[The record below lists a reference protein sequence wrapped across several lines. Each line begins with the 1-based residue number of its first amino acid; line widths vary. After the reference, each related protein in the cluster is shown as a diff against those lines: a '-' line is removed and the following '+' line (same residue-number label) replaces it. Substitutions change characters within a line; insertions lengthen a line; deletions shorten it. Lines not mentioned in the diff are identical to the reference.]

1 MNLNCMECGGLFLE
15 DNHAVCDGCS
25 RPSHLETCGLVE
37 PVWREGEVYFY
48 FFCTRCNTY
57 EDEWEAQ

>member
-1 MNLNCMECGGLFLE
+1 MNLNCMRCGGLFDE
-15 DNHAVCDGCS
+15 SNHAVCAGCS
-25 RPSHLETCGLVE
+25 RPEHLTCGMIE

-57 EDEWEAQ
+57 DDDEWEAQ

>member
-1 MNLNCMECGGLFLE
+1 MNLNCRVCGGLFSE
-15 DNHAVCDGCS
+15 GNHDICAGCS
-25 RPSHLETCGLVE
+25 RPEHLSCGTIE

-48 FFCTRCNTY
+48 FFCTNCNTY